1 MSLEIVNILCEVGE
15 QFALLL
21 KEMDKCVGRREFV
34 GRWEDIAGNRIENAR
49 ILPEEL
55 DVEDLLRIAETEVF

>member
-15 QFALLL
+15 QLALFL
-21 KEMDKCVGRREFV
+21 KEMDKCVRGRKFVARRE
-34 GRWEDIAGNRIENAR
+34 DIVSNRIENAR

>member
-15 QFALLL
+15 QFALFL
-21 KEMDKCVGRREFV
+21 KEMDKCVRRRKFVARRE
-34 GRWEDIAGNRIENAR
+34 DIVGNRIENAR

>member
-21 KEMDKCVGRREFV
+21 KEMDKCVRGRKFVGRREDIV
-34 GRWEDIAGNRIENAR
+34 GDRIENAR

-55 DVEDLLRIAETEVF
+55 DIEDLLRIAETEVF